1 MQFLSWLIGRNI
13 TELLQQ
19 GREIDQAIA
28 RQDDSILARSTSE
41 LERYF
46 KQPSEALPGK
56 MASPLQSC

>member
-46 KQPSEALPGK
+46 KTAF
-56 MASPLQSC
+56 